1 MTSQPAASN
10 ESLLSIEELTF
21 AFVESGSSSSITKPT
36 VSDLSLTVSPAEIVC
51 ILGASGCGKTTLL
64 NLIAGLLIP
73 AKGKIDIASASQAGQ
88 KIGYI
93 FQNDALFPW
102 RTVERNLMLASE
114 MNKTPKASARGRI
127 SEYLKTFHLNESIL
141 NQFPSQLSGGMRQ
154 RASIIQTL
162 MFDPDL
168 LLLDEPFSA
177 LDYYTKLSLESEF
190 YQLVKEK
197 RKAALLVTHDI
208 EEAVAMGDRVFIMS
222 EGKLIKHFPI
232 NIGGEKRIPENTRGM
247 PEFAEH
253 YRVIWNE
260 LKSVITG

>member
-1 MTSQPAASN
+1 MTDMAASDDC
-10 ESLLSIEELTF
+10 LLSIEGLSF
-21 AFVESGSSSSITKPT
+21 SFGESGSETVKPT
-36 VSDLSLTVSPAEIVC
+36 VSDLSLNISQGEILC

-64 NLIAGLLIP
+64 NLIAGLLKP
-73 AKGKIDIASASQAGQ
+73 NKGAIDIRHASASGQQLQ

-102 RTVERNLMLASE
+102 RTVESNLMLAAE
-114 MNKTPKASARGRI
+114 MNKTAKAAAKGRI
-127 SEYLKTFHLNESIL
+127 SEYLKTFHLSETIL
-141 NQFPSQLSGGMRQ
+141 KKYPAQLSGGMRQ
-154 RASIIQTL
+154 RTSIIQTL
-162 MFDPDL
+162 MFDPNL

-190 YQLVKEK
+190 YQLVKEQ

-222 EGKLIKHFPI
+222 EGKLLKEFPI
-232 NIGGEKRIPENTRGM
+232 AIGDNRLPENARGM

-253 YRVIWNE
+253 YRVIWSE
-260 LKSVITG
+260 LKSVIKG